1 MRFPFGSHMFN
12 ICRNAQFPCSSL
24 SSILEIL
31 AAPLYAGLFV
41 SPQRNTSPS
50 FPFFPIPLSSS
61 CWCWCLQYDDDDDNF
76 MLIVMIDYGG
86 AYADSEEGCRG
97 GWGRNR
103 GNDDLSGRRDALKPL
118 CSNSLLSLMLLLLLL
133 LSTLCLLMLL
143 LMLTAV
149 RK

>member
-1 MRFPFGSHMFN
+1 
-12 ICRNAQFPCSSL
+12 
-24 SSILEIL
+24 
-31 AAPLYAGLFV
+31 
-41 SPQRNTSPS
+41 
-50 FPFFPIPLSSS
+50 
-61 CWCWCLQYDDDDDNF
+61 
-76 MLIVMIDYGG
+76 MIDYGD

-103 GNDDLSGRRDALKPL
+103 GNDDLSARRDVLKPL
-118 CSNSLLSLMLLLLLL
+118 CSTSLLSLMLLLLLL